1 MKQFFSRYSYDS
13 MRMFLDQFAISL
25 FGFCLA
31 LTAVQMENDTLLLV
45 FSLASIL
52 FYLALIY
59 GVAQRVGAKDRTSVE
74 LGKLPFRPFI
84 GALISLLANSLNLVL
99 AGVVTVLSLLPG
111 GNAGM
116 ARFAAMFLNGMYQ
129 GVYTLIKVGSISL
142 NNCWWAYFLLPLP
155 ALLVSTVGYIAGVKD
170 WHLTGLST
178 PELPASD
185 RPTRKELRERKQEAA
200 RKASEK
206 QARDRMDKDSKDSD

>member
-99 AGVVTVLSLLPG
+99 AGVVTLLSLLPG

-129 GVYTLIKVGSISL
+129 GVYDQSRQHLTEQ
-142 NNCWWAYFLLPLP
+142 
-155 ALLVSTVGYIAGVKD
+155 LLVGVLSPASACPAGIHGRV
-170 WHLTGLST
+170 HRRSQGL
-178 PELPASD
+178 ASD
-185 RPTRKELRERKQEAA
+185 RSVHTGAACLRPSHAQG
-200 RKASEK
+200 AS
-206 QARDRMDKDSKDSD
+206 